1 MDIHFFLVFIS
12 HVYQCVKV
20 TVSEMKTKQ
29 NLTVISVSLQTAGA
43 GQVLVR
49 GLLSLAPRHL
59 QRGPGGVVRGGGRG
73 VQGDLQRA
81 GGTGEAGG
89 QTQGP
94 GAPGHARPDQSPR
107 DSPAAPQTPG
117 EHRWQ
122 KRHF

>member
-1 MDIHFFLVFIS
+1 MIQQFYSS
-12 HVYQCVKV
+12 HHLTFQSGAKEHGRKKV
-20 TVSEMKTKQ
+20 S
-29 NLTVISVSLQTAGA
+29 SCGS
-43 GQVLVR
+43 
-49 GLLSLAPRHL
+49 APRHL

-73 VQGDLQRA
+73 VQGDIQRA

-122 KRHF
+122 KCHF